1 MGQNTKGIIS
11 LDQLLAADDLGEELV
26 DVPEWG
32 GQVKIR
38 GLSVKAINHA
48 NRRATVAGELD
59 PEKITVEVLLAGIV
73 EPELTPEHAGQLAGK
88 ALAPV
93 NRIVNAIYRLSGIDS
108 DTVEGLESRFRE
120 GAA

>member
-1 MGQNTKGIIS
+1 MKKTLS
-11 LDQLLAADDLGEELV
+11 RDQIVSVSDIKTEYV